1 MDFVERNRPWFNQF
15 GEAAKAQERDFESR
29 RHLHKNFGSSV
40 LF

>member
-15 GEAAKAQERDFESR
+15 GEAAKAKEREFERR
-29 RHLHKNFGSSV
+29 RHLHKKFGSTG